1 MRKVWDISP
10 LISEKTAVFPGDTK
24 FEREVLLDQM
34 KGDNLDLSTIK
45 TTVHIGAHTDAPN
58 HYDKNGVGI
67 DKRDINIY
75 LGTAQVIS
83 VETTGR
89 IKLNDIENTEIKAS
103 RVLFKTNS
111 FNDPNLW
118 HNSFNALSVELV
130 QYLAKKNV
138 ILIGIDT
145 PSVDLADDK
154 ELQAH
159 HEIAKNDMA
168 ILEGILLSDVE
179 DGLYDLIAL
188 PLKIKDADASPVR
201 AVLLEK
207 GSL

>member
-24 FEREVLLDQM
+24 FKREVLLDQM

>member
-1 MRKVWDISP
+1 M
-10 LISEKTAVFPGDTK
+10 
-24 FEREVLLDQM
+24 
-34 KGDNLDLSTIK
+34 IK
-45 TTVHIGAHTDAPN
+45 
-58 HYDKNGVGI
+58 
-67 DKRDINIY
+67 NI
-75 LGTAQVIS
+75 
-83 VETTGR
+83 
-89 IKLNDIENTEIKAS
+89 EIKAT
-103 RVLFKTNS
+103 RILFKTNS
-111 FNDPNLW
+111 FNDPNTW
-118 HNSFNALSVELV
+118 HNHFNALSVELV
-130 QYLAKKNV
+130 KYLAEKDVK
-138 ILIGIDT
+138 LIGIDS

-168 ILEGILLSDVE
+168 ILEGIILTDVE